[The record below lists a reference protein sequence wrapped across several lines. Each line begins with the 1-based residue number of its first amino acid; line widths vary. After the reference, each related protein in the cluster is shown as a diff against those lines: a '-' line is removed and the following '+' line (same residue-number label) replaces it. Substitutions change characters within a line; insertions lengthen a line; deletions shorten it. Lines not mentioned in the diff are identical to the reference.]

1 MSEKKE
7 DQLIFHLY
15 RKDGGT
21 FILHPFDSPQKLLG
35 ALEAKE
41 IHGRYGKEPRVET
54 LTMLK
59 NEFYRMVEIG
69 VQRWV
74 SEMRFTPKFLIA
86 AGAFLVL
93 YFFMSFVVRDPIP
106 VIDEIAVS
114 LGGAIVVYIIMGRRD
129 MRSDM
134 AARKRVALRTAV
146 DRIRF
151 EESRFAGR
159 VEQLLQETEAGD
171 LRQIAESILSPLDP
185 ADLSEGEREEARAFV
200 RVFEE
205 RFKLK
210 NGRREERVLR
220 RYLESASRGQ
230 DPEWIRRWVQAR
242 KIDVPLYAVYK
253 MFKKTVAPGSRRG

>member
-1 MSEKKE
+1 
-7 DQLIFHLY
+7 
-15 RKDGGT
+15 
-21 FILHPFDSPQKLLG
+21 
-35 ALEAKE
+35 
-41 IHGRYGKEPRVET
+41 
-54 LTMLK
+54 
-59 NEFYRMVEIG
+59 
-69 VQRWV
+69 
-74 SEMRFTPKFLIA
+74 
-86 AGAFLVL
+86 
-93 YFFMSFVVRDPIP
+93 
-106 VIDEIAVS
+106 
-114 LGGAIVVYIIMGRRD
+114 
-129 MRSDM
+129 M

-151 EESRFAGR
+151 EESRFAAR

-185 ADLSEGEREEARAFV
+185 TDLSEGEREEARAFV

-220 RYLESASRGQ
+220 RYLESASRGH

-242 KIDVPLYAVYK
+242 NIDVPLYAVYK